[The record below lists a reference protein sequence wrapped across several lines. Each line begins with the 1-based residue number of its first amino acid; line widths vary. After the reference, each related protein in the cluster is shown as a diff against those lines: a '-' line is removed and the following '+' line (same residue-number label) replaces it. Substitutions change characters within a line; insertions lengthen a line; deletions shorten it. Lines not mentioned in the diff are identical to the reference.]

1 MQQQCSCFRTTFL
14 NICISKFYS
23 KTILAINVNAK
34 QVKIPLLEK
43 LQTPLIIVNFKTYL
57 EATGEKAVELAKK
70 AEKVSLETKVSVGVA
85 PQFTDIATVA
95 KTAKIPVF
103 AQHIDQI
110 QPGSHT
116 GYVLAEAVKETGA
129 IGTLI
134 NHSERQLK
142 LSDIDAIIKI
152 TRQKNLVSVVCA
164 NNPNISAAVASL
176 KPDII
181 AIEPPELIGTGIP
194 VSKAKPEVITDTIR
208 LVREIN
214 KKIVILCGAGI
225 SRGEDVKAALKLG
238 TQGVLVASGI
248 VKAKDPYI
256 VLREFAEAT
265 RV

>member
-1 MQQQCSCFRTTFL
+1 M
-14 NICISKFYS
+14 
-23 KTILAINVNAK
+23 
-34 QVKIPLLEK
+34 LEK

-70 AEKVSLETKVSVGVA
+70 AEKVSLETKIPIGVA
-85 PQFTDIATVA
+85 PQSTDIATVA

-103 AQHIDQI
+103 AQHIDPI

-116 GYVLAEAVKETGA
+116 GYILAEAVKETGA

-142 LSDIDAIIKI
+142 LSDIDAIIKM
-152 TRQKNLVSVVCA
+152 TREHSLVSVVCA

-176 KPDII
+176 EPDII

-208 LVREIN
+208 LVRQIN
-214 KKIVILCGAGI
+214 EKVVILCGAGI
-225 SRGEDVKAALKLG
+225 SHGEDVKAALKLG

-256 VLREFAEAT
+256 VLREFAQAT